1 MRHKFIIGLMTLLML
16 LVSVTPTQAATIGD
30 KTRYFTST
38 TAVTG
43 IQGHFST
50 AVSASL
56 PVQTFTQDFY
66 EEMRIAGS
74 CMVAFVNL
82 HKSVGFQATHSF
94 GFANV
99 CNGTTPYFRDT
110 LSNTAFR
117 DIYVRTLSYTEPAGS
132 VGSRTIS
139 DETLIAR
146 IAKNASGN
154 WDGYLFNHSTGVW
167 DLKVTITGNAASD
180 TYVSVYSYNDSVPT
194 ACSTLGT
201 YGHLSIWDTKLQ
213 RGLGGAYNLVQFSD
227 VDTLVSNTMHCV
239 NTTSNPWQ
247 FSNISPADD
256 LIVRTPAA

>member
-1 MRHKFIIGLMTLLML
+1 
-16 LVSVTPTQAATIGD
+16 
-30 KTRYFTST
+30 
-38 TAVTG
+38 
-43 IQGHFST
+43 
-50 AVSASL
+50 
-56 PVQTFTQDFY
+56 
-66 EEMRIAGS
+66 
-74 CMVAFVNL
+74 
-82 HKSVGFQATHSF
+82 
-94 GFANV
+94 
-99 CNGTTPYFRDT
+99 
-110 LSNTAFR
+110 
-117 DIYVRTLSYTEPAGS
+117 VRTLSYTEPAGS